1 MASSSSSPRVICL
14 FFFFVWFFVGG
25 ASAGDVLGLELH
37 HRFSDR
43 VRRWAE
49 SRSHDLPGGWPEKGT
64 VDYYAALAG
73 HDRSLRHRGRSLSDV
88 AFADGNAT
96 FRINSLGFLHYAVVA
111 LGTPNVTFL
120 VALDTGSDLFWVPCD
135 CTRCAPTDANS
146 YGFNF
151 DFSIYSPSMS
161 STSRKVPCNSSFCDH
176 QNKCSGSSQ
185 CPYSVE
191 YVSADTSSS
200 GVLIKDVLYLTTE
213 DTKSKVVKAPIIFGC
228 GQVQTGSFLDSAAPN
243 GLFGLGMN
251 KISVPSTLSSAGFA
265 SDSFSMCFGDDG
277 IGRISFGD
285 NGSSD
290 QQETQFNLRHSRA
303 ISTYNIS
310 ITGMSLGESSI
321 NVDFSAIVDSGTSF
335 TYLADPA
342 YTSLSKSFDAQVQ
355 DKLYTANSSIPFE
368 YCYYISSNESLNNI
382 PDLNFTT
389 KGGSKFPVNDPIV
402 LVRDEATAPAVIL
415 LPRCCQE

>member
-1 MASSSSSPRVICL
+1 
-14 FFFFVWFFVGG
+14 
-25 ASAGDVLGLELH
+25 
-37 HRFSDR
+37 
-43 VRRWAE
+43 
-49 SRSHDLPGGWPEKGT
+49 
-64 VDYYAALAG
+64 
-73 HDRSLRHRGRSLSDV
+73 
-88 AFADGNAT
+88 
-96 FRINSLGFLHYAVVA
+96 
-111 LGTPNVTFL
+111 
-120 VALDTGSDLFWVPCD
+120 
-135 CTRCAPTDANS
+135 
-146 YGFNF
+146 
-151 DFSIYSPSMS
+151 MS
-161 STSRKVPCNSSFCDH
+161 STSQKVPCNSSVCDH

-200 GVLIKDVLYLTTE
+200 GVLIEDVLYLTTE
-213 DTKSKVVKAPIIFGC
+213 DMKSKVVKAPIIFGC

-290 QQETQFNLRHSRA
+290 QQETQFNLRHSRD

-310 ITGMSLGESSI
+310 ITGMSLGKSSI

-355 DKLYTANSSIPFE
+355 DKLYTTNSSIPFE

-402 LVRDEATAPAVIL
+402 LVRDEQHQQSFYCLAVVRSSQLNIIGQNFLTGLRVVFDRERMILGWKKFNCYDVEDSNL
-415 LPRCCQE
+415 LPINPPINPRNSSAGSPNAAMGPNSYTPEATKNNGNNGTQVSVLTPGATTGHSSKLKIFTSVCLVYFLHLAIL